1 VTPRETSSGPPEIPA
16 VSPHLIGVP
25 SELWERLHHS
35 GRRLLLLDYD
45 GTLAPFHVHRER
57 AQVPTGTA
65 KVLRALAASPRTTVA
80 VISGRPIAEMQ
91 QLLGDPEL
99 PVHLI
104 GEHGWEERDPG
115 GEVRL
120 HPLSEET
127 QSGLEG
133 AWKAIGARGFKPRVE
148 KKRTALVLH
157 TRGLFPDS
165 DAAMQ
170 RAAEAVWLPWTE
182 RAPLRLDTI
191 SGGLELRAIGR
202 DKGVAALDLHR
213 RSGDVD
219 LVVYVGDDDTDE
231 DAFRALRD
239 VGFGIRVGH
248 DERPTLAHGHLPK
261 PEVMDEFLT
270 RWLDADSIEAPAG
283 GRRE

>member
-1 VTPRETSSGPPEIPA
+1 VTPRENPSGSPEIPA

-25 SELWERLHHS
+25 VEMWERLRRS

-57 AQVPTGTA
+57 AHVPAGTA
-65 KVLRALAASPRTTVA
+65 RVLRALAASPRTTVA
-80 VISGRPIAEMQ
+80 VVSGRPVAEILR
-91 QLLGDPEL
+91 LLGDPEL
-99 PVHLI
+99 LIYLI
-104 GEHGWEERDPG
+104 GEHGWEEREPG
-115 GEVRL
+115 GEIRL
-120 HPLSEET
+120 HPLSDEA
-127 QSGLEG
+127 SAALEG
-133 AWKAIGARGFKPRVE
+133 AWKAIGARGLQSRVE
-148 KKRTALVLH
+148 KKRSGLVLH
-157 TRGLFPDS
+157 TRGLFPDA
-165 DAAMQ
+165 DLAMQ
-170 RAAEAVWLPWTE
+170 RATEAVWLPWTE
-182 RAPLRLDTI
+182 RAPLRLDAI

-219 LVVYVGDDDTDE
+219 LVVYVGDDETDE

-239 VGFGIRVGH
+239 LGFGIRVGH
-248 DERPTLAHGHLPK
+248 DERPTLAHGHLAR

-270 RWLDADSIEAPAG
+270 RWLDSDGIEIPAA

>member
-1 VTPRETSSGPPEIPA
+1 VTPRETSSDPPEIAA

-25 SELWERLHHS
+25 AELWEKLRQS

-57 AQVPTGTA
+57 AQVPPGTA
-65 KVLRALAASPRTTVA
+65 KVLRSLAASPRTTVA
-80 VISGRPIAEMQ
+80 VVSGRPIAEMLG
-91 QLLGDPEL
+91 LLGDPEL
-99 PVHLI
+99 PVCLI
-104 GEHGWEERDPG
+104 GEHGWEEREPG
-115 GEVRL
+115 GEIRL
-120 HPLSEET
+120 HPLSEEA

-133 AWKAIGARGFKPRVE
+133 AWKAIGARGLQPRVE
-148 KKRTALVLH
+148 KKRSGLVLH

-165 DAAMQ
+165 DAALQ

-182 RAPLRLDTI
+182 RAPLRLDNI
-191 SGGLELRAIGR
+191 SGGLELRASGR
-202 DKGVAALDLHR
+202 DKGMAAIDLHR
-213 RSGDVD
+213 RSGDID
-219 LVVYVGDDDTDE
+219 LVVYVGDDESDE

-239 VGFGIRVGH
+239 LGFGIRVGH

-261 PEVMDEFLT
+261 PEAMDEFLA
-270 RWLDADSIEAPAG
+270 RWLDADSIETPAA

>member
-1 VTPRETSSGPPEIPA
+1 MTPRETSSGPPEFPVA
-16 VSPHLIGVP
+16 APHLIGVP
-25 SELWERLHHS
+25 GELWEKLRHS

-45 GTLAPFHVHRER
+45 GTLAPHHVHRER
-57 AQVPTGTA
+57 AQVPPGTA
-65 KVLRALAASPRTTVA
+65 KVLRSLAASPRTTVA
-80 VISGRPIAEMQ
+80 VVSGRPIAEML

-104 GEHGWEERDPG
+104 GEHGWEEREPG
-115 GEVRL
+115 GEIRR

-127 QSGLEG
+127 AAALEG
-133 AWKAIGARGFKPRVE
+133 AWKAIGARGFQSRVE
-148 KKRTALVLH
+148 KKRTGLVLH
-157 TRGLFPDS
+157 TRGLFPDA

-213 RSGDVD
+213 RSGHVE
-219 LVVYVGDDDTDE
+219 LVVYVGDDETDE

-239 VGFGIRVGH
+239 LGFGIRVGH

-270 RWLDADSIEAPAG
+270 RWLDADSIETPAA